1 MIFPKKNIYPIL
13 VPQQCFIDKNS
24 NQNSYVEMNPSMFI
38 SENGKITI
46 LVRCVNYIKFYNK
59 GFTMFENCSKSIYYI
74 MNGNIIDNDNLNLD
88 SFVTNKLTYTYS
100 RPIFYTYWKGLEDI
114 RFITSNKLLITV
126 PECNSNGNPSIFCA
140 TLCETNIQDFIDCKP
155 NIIEKNWMP
164 YTDIN
169 NEEYVIYGLSPFYI
183 KKIFDDN
190 LIKININEKYDNL
203 LKNYHGST
211 NGIIY
216 NNYCRLFL
224 IHVSNDKTYHRWL
237 LFNIKNQEIHL
248 SKEFIFFNYSY
259 IEFTCSL
266 CEFNK
271 RIFVSLGVND
281 NKAFII
287 EINLNDILKEFD
299 ISFND

>member
-114 RFITSNKLLITV
+114 RFITSNI
-126 PECNSNGNPSIFCA
+126 
-140 TLCETNIQDFIDCKP
+140 
-155 NIIEKNWMP
+155 
-164 YTDIN
+164 
-169 NEEYVIYGLSPFYI
+169 
-183 KKIFDDN
+183 
-190 LIKININEKYDNL
+190 
-203 LKNYHGST
+203 
-211 NGIIY
+211 
-216 NNYCRLFL
+216 NYC
-224 IHVSNDKTYHRWL
+224 S
-237 LFNIKNQEIHL
+237 
-248 SKEFIFFNYSY
+248 
-259 IEFTCSL
+259 
-266 CEFNK
+266 
-271 RIFVSLGVND
+271 
-281 NKAFII
+281 
-287 EINLNDILKEFD
+287 
-299 ISFND
+299 